1 MDYNHDWSMAN
12 IHNVVVALN
21 EGGMLSCD
29 DIMNRVWD
37 NFPINKHQEKINKP
51 TNPAKR
57 TYDQAR
63 QQLRQEVRRSLY
75 SHFNDPERH
84 GFDIFRATPHGDV
97 EHFWVAEEQVASVG
111 NDIDFDRLP
120 PAPEGQSSDFDGDT
134 ISFTEAPA
142 AGEPVFLPVLSPNAP
157 LIERL
162 NAANNTEFSSAQL
175 LQEAM
180 DNEVVTGTF
189 CNPNMPDAFA
199 EALTETLSSEFVG
212 SEINEA
218 TTNRLASR
226 INGILAD
233 LEAYNG

>member
-21 EGGMLSCD
+21 EGGILSCE

-37 NFPINKHQEKINKP
+37 ASSTAKHQEKINKP
-51 TNPAKR
+51 NDPRKR
-57 TYDQAR
+57 TYEYAR

-75 SHFNDPERH
+75 SHFNDPDRH

-97 EHFWVAEEQVASVG
+97 EHFWVAEEQYVTSPG
-111 NDIDFDRLP
+111 LDIDFEHVSTSVTLP
-120 PAPEGQSSDFDGDT
+120 
-134 ISFTEAPA
+134 EAPA
-142 AGEPVFLPVLSPNAP
+142 ASEPVFLPALSPNAP

-162 NAANNTEFSSAQL
+162 NAANNTQFSSSQL
-175 LQEAM
+175 LQDAM
-180 DNEVVTGTF
+180 NNEVSTGTF
-189 CNPNMPDAFA
+189 CNPNMPDEFA
-199 EALTETLSSEFVG
+199 EVLTETLSEEFVG

-218 TTNRLASR
+218 TTNRLSSR